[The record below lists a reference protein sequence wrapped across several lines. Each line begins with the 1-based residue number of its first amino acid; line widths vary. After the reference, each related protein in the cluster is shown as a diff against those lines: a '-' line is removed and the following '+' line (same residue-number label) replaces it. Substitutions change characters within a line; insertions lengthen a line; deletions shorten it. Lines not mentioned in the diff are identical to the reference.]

1 VINYLLDT
9 NICIYLIKKKP
20 IEVFQR
26 FQSLEIGTIGVSSIT
41 VAELQYGVS
50 KSAFPDKNTL
60 ALQKFLIPLE
70 IVPFD
75 YDAAVPYGKIRFRL
89 EKEGKTIGPLD
100 LLIGAH
106 ALSLNS
112 ILVTNNLK
120 EFTRIEGLK
129 TENWII

>member
-1 VINYLLDT
+1 MINYLLDT

-20 IEVFQR
+20 IEVFHR
-26 FQSLEIGTIGVSSIT
+26 LQSLEIGTIGVSSIT

-50 KSAFPDKNTL
+50 KSAFPDKNTS
-60 ALQKFLIPLE
+60 ALQNFLIPFE

-75 YDAAVPYGKIRFRL
+75 YDAAVPYGKIRFQL
-89 EKEGKTIGPLD
+89 EKEGKIIGPLD

-106 ALSLNS
+106 AFSLNA

>member
-1 VINYLLDT
+1 M
-9 NICIYLIKKKP
+9 
-20 IEVFQR
+20 FQR

-60 ALQKFLIPLE
+60 ALQIFLIPLE

-75 YDAAVPYGKIRFRL
+75 YEAAVPYGKIRFQL

-100 LLIGAH
+100 ILIGAH
-106 ALSLNS
+106 ALSLNA

-129 TENWII
+129 AENWII